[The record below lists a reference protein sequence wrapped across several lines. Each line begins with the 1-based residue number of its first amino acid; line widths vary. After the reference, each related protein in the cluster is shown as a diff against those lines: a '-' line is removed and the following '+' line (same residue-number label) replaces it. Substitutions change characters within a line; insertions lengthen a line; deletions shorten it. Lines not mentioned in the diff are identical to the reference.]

1 MSMSRKRKT
10 YTPEFKTKVVLEL
23 LESEKTLNEIASQYE
38 ILPASLKS
46 WKKQFLENASL
57 AFDKS
62 AVVKE
67 YKEKISKLEREH
79 NQLAKKVGTLTIE
92 RDWLAGKLCSLD
104 LSMKKKLASD
114 GKVQAKHKEKTP
126 SLNRRLELMKIS
138 KTAWYYRHADPFG
151 KEEDIV
157 LLNMIDRIY
166 TKHPYYGHRR
176 IRKLLNRLGFEIGR
190 KRVIHAMKY
199 MGIAALYPKHK
210 TTMANKEHLKYPYLL
225 DTYKNDNGQVVIE
238 RPNEVWS
245 TDITYIRLE
254 KGYAYLAAVIDWH
267 SKRILSWKVST
278 TMDTQL
284 TTSVL
289 NEALAHHPK
298 PKIFNTD
305 QGSQY
310 TAKAHIDI
318 LIKHGISISMDA
330 KGRSIDNIAIERFW
344 RTLKYEDV
352 YPKSYTTLKEAK
364 AGIGEYIRTY
374 NEQRLHST
382 LDYKTPDEVY
392 FGKANTTDFIRQKWL
407 ADAA

>member
-1 MSMSRKRKT
+1 MSKKRKT

-23 LESEKTLNEIASQYE
+23 LEGEETISQLASKYE
-38 ILPASLKS
+38 ILPSSLKT

-67 YKEKISKLEREH
+67 YKEKIGKLEREH
-79 NQLAKKVGTLTIE
+79 SQLAKKVGTLTIE

-104 LSMKKKLASD
+104 LSMKKRLAGD
-114 GKVQAKHKEKTP
+114 GEVQAEHTTQIP

-138 KTAWYYRHADPFG
+138 KTAWYYRYADPFG
-151 KEEDIV
+151 KKEDIL
-157 LLNMIDRIY
+157 LLNTIDRIY

-176 IRKLLNRLGFEIGR
+176 ITKLLNRLGFRIGR
-190 KRVIHAMKY
+190 KRVISAMKY
-199 MGIAALYPKHK
+199 MGIVALYPKPK
-210 TTMANKEHLKYPYLL
+210 TSIANKEHQKYPYLL
-225 DTYKNDNGQVVIE
+225 DDYKNDKGQVTVAN
-238 RPNEVWS
+238 PNEVWS
-245 TDITYIRLE
+245 TDITYIRLAN
-254 KGYAYLAAVIDWH
+254 GYAYLAAVIDWH
-267 SKRILSWKVST
+267 SKRILSWKLSS
-278 TMDTQL
+278 TMDTAL
-284 TTSVL
+284 TTAVL
-289 NEALAHHPK
+289 QEALDNHSK

-318 LIKHGISISMDA
+318 LVKNGIAISMDA

-352 YPKSYTTLKEAK
+352 YPKSYTTLREARK
-364 AGIGEYIRTY
+364 GIGEYIRIY

-382 LDYKTPDEVY
+382 LQYQTPDEVY
-392 FGKANTTDFIRQKWL
+392 FGIANTKDFNPSVWL
-407 ADAA
+407 KAAA

>member
-1 MSMSRKRKT
+1 MSKRRKT

-23 LESEKTLNEIASQYE
+23 LEGEKTLNEIASKYE

-67 YKEKISKLEREH
+67 YKEKINKLEREH

-104 LSMKKKLASD
+104 LSTKKRLASEGD
-114 GKVQAKHKEKTP
+114 VQAAVKHKIP
-126 SLNRRLELMKIS
+126 SLNRRLEMMRIS
-138 KTAWYYRHADPFG
+138 KTAWYYCHTDPFG
-151 KEEDIV
+151 SSEDIL
-157 LLNMIDRIY
+157 LLNMIDHIY

-176 IRKLLNRLGFEIGR
+176 IRKLLNRFGFNIGR
-190 KRVIHAMKY
+190 KRVIRAMKH
-199 MGIAALYPKHK
+199 MGIRALYPKPK
-210 TTMANKEHLKYPYLL
+210 ITVANKAHSKYPYLL
-225 DTYKNDNGQVVIE
+225 ESYKNDDGQVVVKQ
-238 RPNEVWS
+238 PNEVWS

-254 KGYAYLAAVIDWH
+254 NGYAYLAAVIDWH
-267 SKRILSWKVST
+267 SKRILAWKLST
-278 TMDTQL
+278 TMDVSL

-289 NEALAHHPK
+289 QEALEHHKK

-310 TAKAHIDI
+310 TAKEHIDI
-318 LIKHGISISMDA
+318 LVQNGISISMDA
-330 KGRSIDNIAIERFW
+330 KGRSIDNIVIERFW

-352 YPKSYTTLKEAK
+352 YPKSYTTLKEARE
-364 AGIGEYIRTY
+364 GIGAYIQTY
-374 NEQRLHST
+374 NKHRLHSAI
-382 LDYKTPDEVY
+382 DYLTPDEAY
-392 FGKANTTDFIRQKWL
+392 FGIVNKEDFKREKWL
-407 ADAA
+407 EVAA

>member
-1 MSMSRKRKT
+1 MSRKRKT

-23 LESEKTLNEIASQYE
+23 LEGEKTLNEIASKYE

-67 YKEKISKLEREH
+67 YKEKIKRLEREH

-104 LSMKKKLASD
+104 LSTKKRLASE
-114 GKVQAKHKEKTP
+114 GNVQAASQHSLP

-138 KTAWYYRHADPFG
+138 KTAWYYRHADPFSS
-151 KEEDIV
+151 EEDIR
-157 LLNMIDRIY
+157 LLNTIDRIY

-176 IRKLLNRLGFEIGR
+176 IRKVLNRLGFPVGR

-199 MGIAALYPKHK
+199 MGIVALYPKPK
-210 TTMANKEHLKYPYLL
+210 TSIASKEHLKYPYLL
-225 DTYKNDNGQVVIE
+225 EAYRNSDGQVTVKE
-238 RPNEVWS
+238 PNEVWS
-245 TDITYIRLE
+245 TDITYIRLA
-254 KGYAYLAAVIDWH
+254 KGYAYLAAIIDWH
-267 SKRILSWKVST
+267 SKRILAWKLST
-278 TMDTQL
+278 TMDVSL

-318 LIKHGISISMDA
+318 LTKHGISISMDA

-344 RTLKYEDV
+344 RTLKYENV

-364 AGIGEYIRTY
+364 EGIDEYIQTY
-374 NEQRLHST
+374 NTKRLHSAI
-382 LDYKTPDEVY
+382 DYKTPDEAY
-392 FGKANTTDFIRQKWL
+392 FGIVNTEDFKQEDWL
-407 ADAA
+407 ENAA